1 MEILLASLAYLATS
15 FVLIYALWIFY
26 LAVMNLDRV
35 NKQGKLVKIAYVF
48 GMPVLFVGLFLDFLV
63 NVFVMTPLLFELPR
77 EFTVT
82 ARLKRHNRTS
92 TGWRKRVAV
101 WFEPLLDPFDPSGDH
116 I

>member
-26 LAVMNLDRV
+26 LAVMNLDRA
-35 NKQGKLVKIAYVF
+35 NKQGKLVKLAYVF
-48 GMPVLFVGLFLDFLV
+48 GMPVLFVGLFLDLLV

-82 ARLKRHNRTS
+82 ARLKRHNRQS
-92 TGWRKRVAV
+92 TGWRKRLAV